1 LFIDSADI
9 MKTVDSSPP
18 TTKSLHYSVLPYQ
31 RCHRDAL
38 LLFRAAH
45 YGPGTLRNDPDYV
58 DWLFEDQFQS
68 QPGRPALFISKDGQ
82 SVVGTQGLLH
92 VTLKAGDRNIP
103 TAWVFD
109 YAVRKDLQRN
119 SGIGSAIA
127 LASREGM
134 KVRLATDISN
144 AAVAIALK
152 FGWQY
157 VCDIPLWVRPLD
169 LRTHAKATIPWLT
182 TSGLAAVGQVG
193 LDALLSK
200 GLRSARRHHV
210 ELVPTDVFD
219 ERADRVWSFASIDY
233 PVICRRD
240 SSYLQWRFDRFPGA
254 RACSRFWVTDET
266 GVIGYVVLRI
276 GEHKGL
282 RSAFIV
288 DYLCRS
294 AVVPDLLARVL
305 DVSRSAGATVAYC
318 SHQRPFASMVF
329 RPLGFVRRRSGWTF
343 MNSVTDMPAD
353 TVGLLSDPA
362 RWFITAGDSNL
373 DHLRAL
379 AQCRSSSG
387 LST

>member
-1 LFIDSADI
+1 
-9 MKTVDSSPP
+9 M
-18 TTKSLHYSVLPYQ
+18 
-31 RCHRDAL
+31 
-38 LLFRAAH
+38 
-45 YGPGTLRNDPDYV
+45 
-58 DWLFEDQFQS
+58 
-68 QPGRPALFISKDGQ
+68 
-82 SVVGTQGLLH
+82 
-92 VTLKAGDRNIP
+92 
-103 TAWVFD
+103 D
-109 YAVRKDLQRN
+109 YAVRKELQRN
-119 SGIGSAIA
+119 SGIGTAIA

-134 KVRLATDISN
+134 KVRLATDISD

-169 LRTHAKATIPWLT
+169 VRTHAKAKIPWFT

-193 LDALLSK
+193 LNALLSRA
-200 GLRSARRHHV
+200 LRNARKHRI
-210 ELVPTDVFD
+210 ELVATDAFD
-219 ERADRVWSFASIDY
+219 ERADKVWSSVSTDY
-233 PVICRRD
+233 VVISRRD

-254 RACSRFWVTDET
+254 DAYSRFWVTDET

-305 DVSRSAGATVAYC
+305 DVSRSAGAAVAYC
-318 SHQRPFASMVF
+318 SHQRPFASTVF
-329 RPLGFVRRRSGWTF
+329 RPLGFICRRSGWKF
-343 MNSVTDMPAD
+343 MNSVTDLPAD

-362 RWFITAGDSNL
+362 RWFITAADSNL

-379 AQCRSSSG
+379 AQCRPSPV